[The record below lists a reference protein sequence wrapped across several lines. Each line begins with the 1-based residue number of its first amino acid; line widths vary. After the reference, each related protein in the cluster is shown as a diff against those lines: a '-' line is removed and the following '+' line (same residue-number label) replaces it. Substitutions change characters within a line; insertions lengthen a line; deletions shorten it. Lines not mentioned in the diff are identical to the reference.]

1 MIDVST
7 EAIEPKRV
15 YLVLFAFQLLA
26 GYLDRGE
33 SRSHLVHPRITTPFA
48 EGSPLSPRCS
58 SAEHFVVPALRFP
71 FFAPNQ
77 VRLLARS
84 ERRSLRF
91 ATHGRWQEQGIS
103 NLLRGALRA
112 KDTPATACSCLVQFR
127 RERGRPFQPHQRRF
141 APGKTN
147 GKISGSSKVRRGF
160 YQALRSDGAETQS
173 FVLVDSSAKCQ
184 ETFPLL
190 VVLLSACV
198 TVYCVVCIPAWR
210 A

>member
-1 MIDVST
+1 MIGISI
-7 EAIEPKRV
+7 ESIEPKRV

-77 VRLLARS
+77 IRLLARS

-147 GKISGSSKVRRGF
+147 GKISGSSMVRRGF
-160 YQALRSDGAETQS
+160 ISSSS
-173 FVLVDSSAKCQ
+173 FVRGRNKIVRTCGQ

-190 VVLLSACV
+190 AVLSSACV
-198 TVYCVVCIPAWR
+198 TVFCDVCNPAWR